1 MQARLAQP
9 ALKMLSFAR
18 NPSHRSK
25 VEQSGGVGTHFG
37 PICMTIEIVQTHP
50 LLASCEKALAAC
62 YTVHKLHEITDKD
75 AWLAEN
81 GARIRAHAGSG
92 VQADLMDKL
101 PNLEIIASFGV
112 GYDNIDTAAAKARN
126 IRVTNTPD
134 VLNDAVAEL
143 TIGLMISLARRIP
156 QSDQFVRQDKW
167 PGANFGLFSEL
178 TGKTVGILGLG
189 RIGKEIA
196 TRAQAM
202 KMRVVYYGR
211 HHQPSVPYI
220 YYDKLEDMARDSD
233 WLVVIAPGGKGTEG
247 IVSRKVLEALGPKGC
262 LVNVARGTLIDE
274 STMVELLQNG
284 GLGGA
289 ALDVF
294 ENEPQVPAEFLTL
307 DNVVLSPHQGSA
319 THQTR
324 DAMGALLVAN
334 LEKHFAGEPLISAVV

>member
-1 MQARLAQP
+1 MA
-9 ALKMLSFAR
+9 
-18 NPSHRSK
+18 
-25 VEQSGGVGTHFG
+25 
-37 PICMTIEIVQTHP
+37 IEILQTGK
-50 LLASCEKALAAC
+50 LLDSCEAALAER
-62 YTVHKLHEITDKD
+62 YTVHKLHEQADPK
-75 AWLAEN
+75 AWLAAN

-92 VQADLMDKL
+92 VQADLMDAL

-112 GYDNIDTAAAKARN
+112 GYDNIDTKTAKARN
-126 IRVTNTPD
+126 IRVTNTPN

-143 TIGLMISLARRIP
+143 TIGLMIALARRIP
-156 QSDQFVRQDKW
+156 QGDQYVRQGKW
-167 PGANFGLFSEL
+167 PSANMGLFSEL

-196 TRAQAM
+196 VRAQAM

-211 HHQPSVPYI
+211 KRQPTEPHV
-220 YYDKLEDMARDSD
+220 YYDNLVDMARDSD
-233 WLVVIAPGGKGTEG
+233 WLVIIAPGGKGTER
-247 IVSRKVLEALGPKGC
+247 IVSRDVLEALGPKGM

-274 STMVELLQNG
+274 PAMLELLQSG

-294 ENEPQVPAEFLTL
+294 ENEPAVPAGFLAL

-319 THQTR
+319 TNQTR

-334 LEKHFAGEPLISAVV
+334 LDAHFAGEPLISAVA

>member
-1 MQARLAQP
+1 MP
-9 ALKMLSFAR
+9 
-18 NPSHRSK
+18 
-25 VEQSGGVGTHFG
+25 
-37 PICMTIEIVQTHP
+37 IEILQTGKLH
-50 LLASCEKALAAC
+50 ASCEQALAER
-62 YTVHKLHEITDKD
+62 YTVHKLHEQADPQ
-75 AWLAEN
+75 AWLAAN
-81 GARIRAHAGSG
+81 GDRIRAHAGSG

-112 GYDNIDTAAAKARN
+112 GYDSIDIAGAKART
-126 IRVTNTPD
+126 IRVTNTPN

-143 TIGLMISLARRIP
+143 TIGLMIALARRIP
-156 QSDQFVRQDKW
+156 QGDQFVRQGKW
-167 PGANFGLFSEL
+167 PAGNMGLFSEL

-202 KMRVVYYGR
+202 KMRVVYTGR
-211 HHQPSVPYI
+211 KPQPTEPHI
-220 YYDKLEDMARDSD
+220 FYDSLTDMARDSD
-233 WLVVIAPGGKGTEG
+233 WLVIIAPGGKSTDG
-247 IVSRKVLEALGPKGC
+247 IVSREVLEALGPKGM

-274 STMVELLQNG
+274 PAMLELLGNG

-294 ENEPQVPAEFLTL
+294 VDEPEVPQAFLTL

-324 DAMGALLVAN
+324 DAMGALLLAN
-334 LEKHFAGEPLISAVV
+334 LERHFAGEPLISAVV

>member
-1 MQARLAQP
+1 
-9 ALKMLSFAR
+9 
-18 NPSHRSK
+18 
-25 VEQSGGVGTHFG
+25 
-37 PICMTIEIVQTHP
+37 MTIEILQTGP
-50 LLASCEKALAAC
+50 LLASCEKALAER
-62 YTVHKLHEITDKD
+62 YTVHKLHEVSDKD
-75 AWLAEN
+75 AWLKEN

-92 VQADLMDKL
+92 VQKPLMDQL

-112 GYDNIDTAAAKARN
+112 GYDNIDTAAAKAKN

-143 TIGLMISLARRIP
+143 TIGLMIALARRIP
-156 QSDQFVRQDKW
+156 QGDQFVRTGKW
-167 PGANFGLFSEL
+167 PNGNFGLFSEL

-196 TRAQAM
+196 IRAQAM

-211 HHQPSVPYI
+211 KQQGGVPHI
-220 YYDKLEDMARDSD
+220 YYDNLEEMARDSD
-233 WLVVIAPGGKGTEG
+233 WLVIIAPGGKNTEG
-247 IVSRKVLEALGPKGC
+247 IVSRKVLEALGPKGM
-262 LVNVARGTLIDE
+262 LVNVARGTLVDE
-274 STMVELLQNG
+274 PAMVDLLQNG

-294 ENEPQVPAEFLTL
+294 VDEPKVPEALFGL

-319 THQTR
+319 TNQTR

-334 LEKHFAGEPLISAVV
+334 LDRHFAGEPLISAVV

>member
-1 MQARLAQP
+1 
-9 ALKMLSFAR
+9 
-18 NPSHRSK
+18 
-25 VEQSGGVGTHFG
+25 
-37 PICMTIEIVQTHP
+37 MTIEILQTGP
-50 LLASCEKALAAC
+50 LLASCEKALAER
-62 YTVHKLHEITDKD
+62 YTVHKLHETEDKD
-75 AWLAEN
+75 AWLAAN
-81 GARIRAHAGSG
+81 GTRIRAHAGSG
-92 VQADLMDKL
+92 VQKGLMEAL

-112 GYDNIDTAAAKARN
+112 GYDNIDTATAKAKN

-156 QSDQFVRQDKW
+156 QSDQFVRQGKW
-167 PGANFGLFSEL
+167 PGNSFGLFSEL

-196 TRAQAM
+196 ARAQAM

-211 HHQPSVPYI
+211 SHQPAVPHI
-220 YYDKLEDMARDSD
+220 YYDNLEDMARDSD
-233 WLVVIAPGGKGTEG
+233 WLIVIAPGGKGTDG
-247 IVSRKVLEALGPKGC
+247 IVSRKVLEALGPKGK

-274 STMVELLQNG
+274 AAMVELLQNG

-294 ENEPQVPAEFLTL
+294 EKEPEVPAALLGL

-319 THQTR
+319 TTQTR

-334 LEKHFAGEPLISAVV
+334 LDRHFAGEPLISAVV